1 MRYLVALAALLSA
14 TSAPAQEAT
23 PAPEQAESP
32 PPEPAVDEDG
42 EGRIVG
48 GYAAKR
54 ENALWQAQIFA
65 KGDAEYTPAEIAKDC
80 PDEKAMNCGRSDGG
94 SKFLFLKDKWE
105 LNHRCGGVL
114 IARDWIVTAAHCAK
128 LPRAG
133 NFLKQRGVRLGTL
146 DLTSGGRTYR
156 IERVAIHKSYDS
168 ARHIHDIALMRIVP
182 DGKPVPRGA
191 SFAPSPIRVLGSKP
205 GDLDLLD
212 NPFVTVTGWGLTG
225 AREKS
230 MTLMRD
236 MKTLNRKSLHLM
248 EVALKVK
255 PQSVCAAQPS
265 YRTALIPEVICA
277 GSSDGRD
284 TCNGDSGGPMTRAE
298 GKERVL
304 VGLVSFG
311 YGCGIKGTPGL
322 YVNVREY
329 RNWIDGAMR
338 NAPPGQVTQYALPG
352 DEKPAAG

>member
-65 KGDAEYTPAEIAKDC
+65 KGDAEYTPDEIAKDC
-80 PDEKAMNCGRSDGG
+80 PDRKASNCGRSDGG

-114 IARDWIVTAAHCAK
+114 IAPQWILTAAHCAK

-133 NFLKQRGVRLGTL
+133 NLLEQRGVRLGTL
-146 DLTSGGRTYR
+146 NLSGGGRTYR
-156 IERVAIHKSYDS
+156 IERVAIYKDYD
-168 ARHIHDIALMRIVP
+168 AAKHIHDVALMHIIP

-191 SFAPSPIRVLGSKP
+191 SFVPKHIRLLGSKP

-225 AREKS
+225 ARDKS
-230 MTLMRD
+230 MTRASD
-236 MKTLNRKSLHLM
+236 GSVNRKSQQLM
-248 EVALKVK
+248 EVGLKIL
-255 PQSVCAAQPS
+255 PGTACAARPN
-265 YRTALIPEVICA
+265 YRSALIPEVLCA
-277 GSSDGRD
+277 GSSNGDD
-284 TCNGDSGGPMTRAE
+284 SCNGDSGGPMTRAE
-298 GKERVL
+298 GTERVL
-304 VGLVSFG
+304 VGLVAFG
-311 YGCGIKGTPGL
+311 DGCGMKGVPGL
-322 YVNVREY
+322 YANASAY
-329 RNWIDGAMR
+329 RMWIADAMK
-338 NAPPGQVTQYALPG
+338 NAPAGTVRKYP
-352 DEKPAAG
+352 PAEATR